1 MRIIVMG
8 VSGCGKTTVGTQLA
22 AALNARFVDGDDL
35 HPAENKA
42 KMAAGIPLNDQDRWP
57 WLDLVGKTL
66 NMDATGFAGNVI
78 ACSALKRAYR
88 DQIRIKCP
96 GAIFVHL
103 TGSREL
109 LAARL
114 SGRKHEYMPAS
125 LLDSQLQI
133 LEDLADDELGFEVS
147 IDQPVVRQVD
157 EILSR
162 LSN

>member
-66 NMDATGFAGNVI
+66 NMDAPGVAGNVI

-133 LEDLADDELGFEVS
+133 LEGLADDEFGFEVS
-147 IDQPVVRQVD
+147 IDQPVSRQIE

-162 LSN
+162 LPA